1 MAPYRPVFPG
11 MANVT
16 HTAEWLPASTGTF
29 KTMEEMCP
37 ICGGDD
43 IGCLYG
49 DWLLGD
55 DDLSTERSAAG

>member
-1 MAPYRPVFPG
+1 

-16 HTAEWLPASTGTF
+16 RTAEWLPASTGTF